1 MLKDR
6 NPAYS
11 KLLNQRK
18 IVEEVIE
25 DVVKF
30 QHGGLNNSVDTM
42 SEVVR
47 EYTRGRDD
55 IQGLRKS
62 LAETQA
68 VLTAKKVGQVPLKE
82 LWQKKVELQETLRMV
97 KDLESLKVLLLCC
110 LTLQLSASLFI
121 FIFTECTTSST
132 EINAAETISYC
143 CEYTKQGHHDHVWR
157 GKTLNSVK
165 FFVIFIIFYINST
178 MILWILYVIF
188 LNIYVICV
196 LLQLLQD
203 LVGVRGLSVL
213 REQLMDLKEGLL
225 ETCVGELKSAVVA
238 SGAELMMKDYASG
251 SDSEVGFTF

>member
-196 LLQLLQD
+196 VLYITTTIIAGSGGSARAECAARTAHGSQGGAARD
-203 LVGVRGLSVL
+203 LRGRAQERGGGL
-213 REQLMDLKEGLL
+213 RGRVNDEGLRL
-225 ETCVGELKSAVVA
+225 GL
-238 SGAELMMKDYASG
+238 
-251 SDSEVGFTF
+251 GF

>member
-1 MLKDR
+1 MCIQLTCKNSFPVTRSSRNPFTQDR

-30 QHGGLNNSVDTM
+30 QHGGLNHSVDTM

-62 LAETQA
+62 LAETQG

-97 KDLESLKVLLLCC
+97 KDLESLKVGY
-110 LTLQLSASLFI
+110 SAR
-121 FIFTECTTSST
+121 T
-132 EINAAETISYC
+132 
-143 CEYTKQGHHDHVWR
+143 
-157 GKTLNSVK
+157 
-165 FFVIFIIFYINST
+165 
-178 MILWILYVIF
+178 
-188 LNIYVICV
+188 
-196 LLQLLQD
+196 
-203 LVGVRGLSVL
+203 
-213 REQLMDLKEGLL
+213 REDTA
-225 ETCVGELKSAVVA
+225 TC
-238 SGAELMMKDYASG
+238 
-251 SDSEVGFTF
+251 